1 MVSNQVL
8 RRRNC
13 AALTILGLVS
23 LGEGLEVAGSV
34 GSCVSALFR
43 SQVRSGKVWKS
54 QGRSVRAF
62 RHCSGCRF
70 ARGVSSAS
78 GASLLASGCARVLW
92 VLCGMNSARCDDVVG
107 LGSCWVA
114 CTVATECCRSKTC
127 NILLY
132 PSLYGSLSV
141 ALVACVRFGD
151 M

>member
-1 MVSNQVL
+1 MVSIQVT
-8 RRRNC
+8 RRYNR
-13 AALTILGLVS
+13 AESTILSLVS

-34 GSCVSALFR
+34 GSCVSAL
-43 SQVRSGKVWKS
+43 SG
-54 QGRSVRAF
+54 R
-62 RHCSGCRF
+62 RF

-92 VLCGMNSARCDDVVG
+92 VLCGTNSACCDDVVG
-107 LGSCWVA
+107 LGSRWVA
-114 CTVATECCRSKTC
+114 CTVATKCCRSKTC
-127 NILLY
+127 NILSY